1 MPLFMSYYRH
11 VLFAYLSGENKG
23 YFIVPSYRQR
33 THCVTGWFTL
43 FLSVSCV
50 SATDGSGPASE
61 LTGADEAPKE
71 GKDDSLQSCSLKKKQ
86 KKSKKHK
93 SKKKKR
99 SRHMD
104 EDNSSSESDSESK
117 HRKR

>member
-1 MPLFMSYYRH
+1 MACFVS
-11 VLFAYLSGENKG
+11 
-23 YFIVPSYRQR
+23 
-33 THCVTGWFTL
+33 
-43 FLSVSCV
+43 SVFCV

-61 LTGADEAPKE
+61 LTGADEASKE

-86 KKSKKHK
+86 KKNKKHK

-99 SRHMD
+99 SRHAN
-104 EDNSSSESDSESK
+104 EDNSSSESDAESK